1 MNVHATIRSRSMLL
15 RQSSPRVGICIAKQ
29 EEARSIMGDNYAS
42 LTIIARNATP
52 DREEDYPRTW
62 MVNSGEQ
69 AITVHVAHDRAS
81 RPYVEDKS
89 AA

>member
-1 MNVHATIRSRSMLL
+1 
-15 RQSSPRVGICIAKQ
+15 
-29 EEARSIMGDNYAS
+29 MGDNYAS

-69 AITVHVAHDRAS
+69 AITVHVAHDRMS
-81 RPYVEDKS
+81 KIRVPRNSPRVWR
-89 AA
+89 